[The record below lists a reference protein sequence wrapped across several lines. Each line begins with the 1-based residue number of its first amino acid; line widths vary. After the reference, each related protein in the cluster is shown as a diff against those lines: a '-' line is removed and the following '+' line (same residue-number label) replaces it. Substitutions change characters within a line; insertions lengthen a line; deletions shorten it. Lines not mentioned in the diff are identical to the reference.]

1 MHGFRSSIVGI
12 QPPLFFFILQGA
24 LPFITVFADIPGN
37 LNEVFYAG
45 ILNCRHPLNMLQ
57 IHFIIRDF
65 VLTSYLIKQFNEE
78 RVFLE

>member
-1 MHGFRSSIVGI
+1 MHGFLSLIVGTR
-12 QPPLFFFILQGA
+12 PPLFYFILQGA
-24 LPFITVFADIPGN
+24 LLFITVFADIAGN
-37 LNEVFYAG
+37 LNQVFYAG

-65 VLTSYLIKQFNEE
+65 VLISYLKKFNEE